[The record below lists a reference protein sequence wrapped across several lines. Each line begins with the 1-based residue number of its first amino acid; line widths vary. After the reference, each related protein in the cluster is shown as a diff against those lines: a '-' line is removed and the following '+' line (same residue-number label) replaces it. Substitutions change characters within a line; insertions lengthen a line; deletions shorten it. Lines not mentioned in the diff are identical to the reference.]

1 MNLSTY
7 LQMPPAPIATQ
18 GTSNPAAQG
27 AAALA
32 GQAAGAS
39 LGFDFAQVMAKQM
52 VRFNPQQRQEFAAS
66 PAASPA
72 NDARLNDR
80 EPVNTRSDR
89 SDARPSTAEDS
100 RQADARD
107 TDTRNDD
114 ANADHAQHPRRTSSK
129 PTQTRADASQPDP
142 LAAVMTQLATV
153 VTPAQPASTEST
165 VANTSTPDID
175 APALVNATATPEVSP
190 EVSATASPDPL
201 SQMAS
206 QLRTVELSPRVRI
219 ITDPKQAPNPESLAE
234 FAKSMGLDDNAIQ
247 SLMGQAVPTG
257 TPAPSTTAA
266 TNGLP
271 NAGTLANQANAALN
285 GQGNVTPDGLQALT
299 SATLQNAQI
308 SVTPSTTTPVAVPTP
323 TTGEFAHGSL
333 LPAMSPAD
341 MASIQQLQVTVLPA
355 ATALPLA
362 AHASGNAA
370 AATGLTTEP
379 LSLFGGS
386 LLEHDIAELA
396 SGFADSGTDMGA
408 DSQSGD
414 SANSGFGF
422 GQAMASATPT
432 DKTGVSK
439 TANAQASQSMTEVY
453 DQLSDKL
460 STEMAAR
467 IHKQLSDGQWK
478 MKFGLRP
485 ENLGGV
491 EIQLEMKDG
500 KLDAVFRADNPLT
513 RDLLQNSSQRLRDA
527 LENFGIQAGL
537 VHVGQDGGNAQHR
550 QSGHSTNQSQV
561 GHNSPTQRGQGEDV
575 ATTTDTNVRNKANA
589 SLLDLYA

>member
-7 LQMPPAPIATQ
+7 LQMPPAPTPAQ

-32 GQAAGAS
+32 GQAVGAS

-72 NDARLNDR
+72 HDARLNDR
-80 EPVNTRSDR
+80 EPVDTRSDR
-89 SDARPSTAEDS
+89 SDTRSHTAEDA
-100 RQADARD
+100 RQADVRD
-107 TDTRNDD
+107 SDTRNDD
-114 ANADHAQHPRRTSSK
+114 ANADHAQHPRRSSK
-129 PTQTRADASQPDP
+129 LTQAKADTSQPDP
-142 LAAVMTQLATV
+142 LAAVMTQLAAV
-153 VTPAQPASTEST
+153 ATPVQTNS
-165 VANTSTPDID
+165 
-175 APALVNATATPEVSP
+175 TATEAAATGT
-190 EVSATASPDPL
+190 SATDATTSAMAGVTTPPETSASPSTDPL

-206 QLRTVELSPRVRI
+206 HLRTIELSPRVRI

-247 SLMGQAVPTG
+247 SLMGQAAPTSTPTPTG
-257 TPAPSTTAA
+257 VPAS
-266 TNGLP
+266 NGLP
-271 NAGTLANQANAALN
+271 NAAALATQANAAVSA
-285 GQGNVTPDGLQALT
+285 QDSVTPDGLQALT
-299 SATLQNAQI
+299 STTLQNAQI
-308 SVTPSTTTPVAVPTP
+308 SVTPNTTAPVAVPTP

-333 LPAMSPAD
+333 LPAMSQAD

-355 ATALPLA
+355 AAALPIA
-362 AHASGNAA
+362 AQAGSKAA
-370 AATGLTTEP
+370 TATGLTTEP
-379 LSLFGGS
+379 LSLLGGS

-396 SGFADSGTDMGA
+396 SSFADSGTDMGA

-422 GQAMASATPT
+422 GQAMASAIPA
-432 DKTGVSK
+432 DKTGSSK
-439 TANAQASQSMTEVY
+439 TANTQASQSMTEVY

-500 KLDAVFRADNPLT
+500 KLDAVFRADNPLA

-550 QSGHSTNQSQV
+550 QSGHSTNQPQV

-575 ATTTDTNVRNKANA
+575 ATTTDTTVRNKANA